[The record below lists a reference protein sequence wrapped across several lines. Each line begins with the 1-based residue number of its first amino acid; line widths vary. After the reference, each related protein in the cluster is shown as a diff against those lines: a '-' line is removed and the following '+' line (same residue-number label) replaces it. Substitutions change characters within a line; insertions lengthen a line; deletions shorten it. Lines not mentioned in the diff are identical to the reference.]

1 LHIVV
6 CTKHAPDTAA
16 KMTVDEAGNVS
27 WGDAPLVINPWDE
40 YAVEEA
46 ILLRDKHGG
55 KITVISMGPEEA
67 REALK
72 HAVAMG
78 CDAAIR
84 VWDESFAGSDALA
97 TSYVLA
103 QAIKKLGDVDLV
115 LLGRGTVDSDT
126 SQVGPALAT
135 RLGYAPLM
143 YISKISEVDPDAK
156 SLSVE
161 RLLEQ
166 GRQLV
171 TSKLPAVIGTV
182 KEINEPRYPSFIGIR
197 KAAKL
202 EMPVWDAAEI
212 GAEAAKVGAA
222 GSGVIW
228 PTISAPPAR
237 DGEAEIIEADD
248 VKDAA
253 AILAD
258 KLIAERL
265 SRRGDHDSTRC
276 LGLDRTIQGRGL
288 QPLLGGHRRSKEH
301 RRILRW
307 ASHRLPLW
315 PGGGRIGARGH
326 SMRGRPC
333 LSGGRRDLGRLS
345 RRSARIPP
353 QHTSCGTQTSRDF
366 FRRDDARA

>member
-1 LHIVV
+1 MHIIV

-16 KMTVDEAGNVS
+16 KMTVDDAGNVS

-46 ILLRDKHGG
+46 LLLKDIHGG
-55 KITVISMGPEEA
+55 QVTVIALGPEEA

-84 VWDESFAGSDALA
+84 VWDESFAGSDTLA
-97 TSYVLA
+97 TSYILA
-103 QAIKKLGDVDLV
+103 QAIQKLGDVDLV

-126 SQVGPALAT
+126 SQVGPALAQ

-143 YISKISEVDPDAK
+143 YVSKVTEVDPG
-156 SLSVE
+156 SNSISVE

-171 TSKLPAVIGTV
+171 TSGLPAVIGTV

-197 KAAKL
+197 KAAKM

-212 GAEAAKVGAA
+212 NADADRVGTA
-222 GSGVIW
+222 GSGVVW
-228 PTISAPPAR
+228 PTVFAPPAR
-237 DGEAEIIEADD
+237 ESEVEIIEADD
-248 VKDAA
+248 VNRAS

-258 KLIAERL
+258 KLIAE
-265 SRRGDHDSTRC
+265 
-276 LGLDRTIQGRGL
+276 
-288 QPLLGGHRRSKEH
+288 KVV
-301 RRILRW
+301 
-307 ASHRLPLW
+307 
-315 PGGGRIGARGH
+315 
-326 SMRGRPC
+326 
-333 LSGGRRDLGRLS
+333 
-345 RRSARIPP
+345 
-353 QHTSCGTQTSRDF
+353 
-366 FRRDDARA
+366 

>member
-6 CTKHAPDTAA
+6 CTKHTPDTAA
-16 KMTVDEAGNVS
+16 KMTVDDAGNVS

-46 ILLRDKHGG
+46 ILLREKHGG
-55 KITVISMGPEEA
+55 KITVIAMGPEEA

-84 VWDESFAGSDALA
+84 VWDENFAGSDTLA

-103 QAIKKLGDVDLV
+103 QAIQKLGDVDLV

-126 SQVGPALAT
+126 NQVGPGLAK

-143 YISKISEVDPDAK
+143 YVSKISAVDPDAK
-156 SLSVE
+156 TIAVE

-171 TSKLPAVIGTV
+171 SSSLPAVIGTV

-202 EMPVWDAAEI
+202 EMPVWDASEI
-212 GAEAAKVGAA
+212 DADAAKAGAA

-228 PTISAPPAR
+228 PTISAPPVR
-237 DGEAEIIEADD
+237 EGEAEIIEADN
-248 VKDAA
+248 VKEAA

-258 KLIAERL
+258 KLIAEKV
-265 SRRGDHDSTRC
+265 
-276 LGLDRTIQGRGL
+276 I
-288 QPLLGGHRRSKEH
+288 
-301 RRILRW
+301 
-307 ASHRLPLW
+307 
-315 PGGGRIGARGH
+315 
-326 SMRGRPC
+326 
-333 LSGGRRDLGRLS
+333 
-345 RRSARIPP
+345 
-353 QHTSCGTQTSRDF
+353 
-366 FRRDDARA
+366 

>member
-16 KMTVDEAGNVS
+16 KMTVDDAGNVS

-46 ILLRDKHGG
+46 ILLKDKHGG
-55 KITVISMGPEEA
+55 QVTVIAMGPEDA

-84 VWDESFAGSDALA
+84 VWDESFADSDTLA

-103 QAIKKLGDVDLV
+103 QAIQKLGDVDLV
-115 LLGRGTVDSDT
+115 VLGRGTVDSDT
-126 SQVGPALAT
+126 SQVGPALAQ

-143 YISKISEVDPDAK
+143 YVSKVSNVDPDAR
-156 SLSVE
+156 SISVE

-171 TSKLPAVIGTV
+171 SSRLPAVVGTV

-197 KAAKL
+197 KAAKM

-212 GAEAAKVGAA
+212 NADPAQVGAA
-222 GSGVIW
+222 GSGVVW
-228 PTISAPPAR
+228 PTVFAPPAR
-237 DGEAEIIEADD
+237 ESEVEIIEADD
-248 VKDAA
+248 INVAA
-253 AILAD
+253 ANLAD
-258 KLIAERL
+258 KLIAEKV
-265 SRRGDHDSTRC
+265 
-276 LGLDRTIQGRGL
+276 I
-288 QPLLGGHRRSKEH
+288 
-301 RRILRW
+301 
-307 ASHRLPLW
+307 
-315 PGGGRIGARGH
+315 
-326 SMRGRPC
+326 
-333 LSGGRRDLGRLS
+333 
-345 RRSARIPP
+345 
-353 QHTSCGTQTSRDF
+353 
-366 FRRDDARA
+366 